1 MNIKLPLLLFLF
13 TSLLLLASCSLFGS
27 SPAPS
32 PTPSPAPSPTPMLAN
47 ADVLY
52 VVAEEDQDGTWT
64 FHVTVSHP
72 DTGWEDYA
80 DGWDLVLPDGTV
92 LLPDAGSSFTR
103 TLTHPHETE
112 QPFTRSQTG
121 IIIPEGVDVV
131 TARAHDIVDG
141 FGGKMVTVFLN
152 QSNGLDFEVR
162 RLSSD
167 QEAPVLGFT
176 NQRPDGNRY
185 QNGTIDLPNSQP
197 IDIPLDGVPGW
208 VTGIPDEDGST
219 VWVAALQDGRLQ
231 GFRISGREI
240 TPVELSSDNLPAG
253 MPPAIL
259 QEKEVEI
266 LNDRAPNL
274 AEFTHPILTTAGSL
288 AFINGNGQL
297 VIWGENINQAK
308 QLDALR
314 DARVLSDGNG
324 KLLLLTS
331 RTSVYEH
338 GVLGDSVE
346 AKSVTVVSEAGE
358 ILESITLF
366 SDQVIEGIAPIWVD
380 MNDDG
385 QREIILTLSNRRDG
399 AQLAVFS
406 ETGEQIAQSEAIGT
420 GFRWRHQ
427 IAVAPFG
434 PNRETELVD
443 VLTPHLGGVVEFFRL
458 EGNTLVKVAEVSG
471 YTSHVIN
478 SRNLDL
484 AIAADFN
491 ADGRV
496 DLLLPNQRLTHL
508 GIIQRT
514 VDGAAVVAE
523 IALEGNLSSNLAA
536 VPLPGGMLAL
546 AAGLDSSLLRVW
558 LP

>member
-1 MNIKLPLLLFLF
+1 MRKNLPFLLFN
-13 TSLLLLASCSLFGS
+13 LAGLIVLVSCSLLGS
-27 SPAPS
+27 EQAPAPTPPLIPS
-32 PTPSPAPSPTPMLAN
+32 PTPIPAN
-47 ADVLY
+47 ADVLF
-52 VVAEEDQDGTWT
+52 VAAEEAEDGTWT
-64 FHVTVSHP
+64 FQVTVAHP

-80 DGWDLVLPDGTV
+80 DGWDVVLPDGTV

-112 QPFTRSQTG
+112 QPVTRSQSG
-121 IIIPEGVDVV
+121 LVIPVGVDQVV
-131 TARAHDIVDG
+131 VRAHDIVDG
-141 FGGKMVTVFLN
+141 FGGKTVTVFLD
-152 QSNGLDFEVR
+152 QANGLNFEVHR
-162 RLSSD
+162 WSK
-167 QEAPVLGFT
+167 EPAAPIVGFT

-185 QNGTIDLPNSQP
+185 QTGKIDLPNSQP
-197 IDIPLDGVPGW
+197 VDLPLDGIPVW
-208 VTGIPDEDGST
+208 VTGIPGADGST
-219 VWVAALQDGRLQ
+219 VWVAALEDGRLQ
-231 GFRISGREI
+231 GFSITGKEIS
-240 TPVELSSDNLPAG
+240 PVELSSDQIPAG

-259 QEKEVEI
+259 QDKKIEI

-274 AEFTHPILTTAGSL
+274 AEFTHPILTSDGSL
-288 AFINGNGQL
+288 AFINGNGQV
-297 VIWGENINQAK
+297 VIWGETIYQAK

-346 AKSVTVVSEAGE
+346 AKSVTLVSENGK
-358 ILESITLF
+358 ILENITLF

-380 MNDDG
+380 MNGDG
-385 QREIILTLSNRRDG
+385 LREIILTLSNRRDG
-399 AQLAVFS
+399 AQLVVFS
-406 ETGEQIAQSEAIGT
+406 ETGEQIAQGEAIGT

-458 EGNTLVKVAEVSG
+458 EGSALVKVAEMPG

-478 SRNLDL
+478 SRNLDM
-484 AIAADFN
+484 AVAADFN

-496 DLLLPNQRLTHL
+496 DLLLPNQALTHL

-514 VDGAAVVAE
+514 TDGAAVIAE
-523 IALEGNLSSNLAA
+523 IPLNATLSSNLAA
-536 VPLPGGMLAL
+536 VPLPNGMLAI
-546 AAGLDSSLLRVW
+546 AAGLDTSMLRVW

>member
-1 MNIKLPLLLFLF
+1 ML
-13 TSLLLLASCSLFGS
+13 TACSLFGS
-27 SPAPS
+27 VQAPAPTPAPIAS
-32 PTPSPAPSPTPMLAN
+32 PTPISAN
-47 ADVLY
+47 ADVLF
-52 VVAEEDQDGTWT
+52 VVAEEAEDGTWT

-80 DGWDLVLPDGTV
+80 DGWDLVLPDETI
-92 LLPDAGSSFTR
+92 LLPDPTSSFTR

-112 QPFTRSQTG
+112 QPFTRSQSG
-121 IIIPEGVDVV
+121 ILIPEGVDYV

-141 FGGKMVTVFLN
+141 FGGKTVTVFLN
-152 QSNGLDFEVR
+152 QTNGLNFEVHR
-162 RLSSD
+162 RGGELK
-167 QEAPVLGFT
+167 VRVVGFT

-185 QNGTIDLPNSQP
+185 QNGKIDLPGIQP
-197 IDIPLDGVPGW
+197 IDIPLDGVPVW
-208 VTGIPDEDGST
+208 VTGVPGEDGST
-219 VWVAALQDGRLQ
+219 VWVAALEDGSLQ
-231 GFRISGREI
+231 GFSISGREI
-240 TPVELSSDNLPAG
+240 TPVELSSDTLPAG

-259 QEKEVEI
+259 LDKKVEI

-274 AEFTHPILTTAGSL
+274 AEFTHPVLTMDGSL

-297 VIWGENINQAK
+297 VIWGENIYQSK

-324 KLLLLTS
+324 QLLLLTS

-346 AKSVTVVSEAGE
+346 AKSVTIVSESGK
-358 ILESITLF
+358 ILENITLF
-366 SDQVIEGIAPIWVD
+366 SDQVIEGIAPLWVD
-380 MNDDG
+380 LNDDG
-385 QREIILTLSNRRDG
+385 LREIILTLSNRRDG
-399 AQLAVFS
+399 AQLVVFS
-406 ETGEQIAQSEAIGT
+406 ETGDQIAQGEAIGT

-443 VLTPHLGGVVEFFRL
+443 VLTPHIGGVVEFFQLR
-458 EGNTLVKVAEVSG
+458 GTSLVKVAEVSG

-478 SRNLDL
+478 SRNLDM
-484 AIAADFN
+484 AVAADFN

-496 DLLLPNQRLTHL
+496 DLLLPNQSLTQL

-514 VDGAAVVAE
+514 QDGAAVVGE
-523 IALEGNLSSNLAA
+523 ISLEASLSSNLAA